1 MIKSLQELSG
11 KFPLISDGAWGTQL
25 QSLGLSPGDCPDS
38 WNLSFPEKVE
48 QVARSYVEAGSQ
60 IILTNTFRSNRITLA
75 EYGLAEKTAEL
86 NRRGVEI
93 SRKAAAQKAYAYVF
107 ASIGPSGRMLLT
119 GEVSKESLLNAFSEQ
134 SEALASGGA
143 DALLIETMSDLDEA
157 LIALKAAKIT
167 GLPVVVSMVFD
178 SGKNKNYT
186 MMGESP
192 ERVARVL
199 EEAGADAIGAN
210 CGQGIEGFIS
220 ICSRLKNS
228 SKLPIW
234 IKPNAGLPEFVNGKT
249 VYRSTPEQYVQHIPA
264 MIKAGAD
271 FIGGCCGT
279 SPEFIR
285 EMVKVLK

>member
-1 MIKSLQELSG
+1 MIKSLQEISG

-60 IILTNTFRSNRITLA
+60 IILTNTFRSNRITLT
-75 EYGLAEKTAEL
+75 EYGLAEKTAEV

-93 SRKAAAQKAYAYVF
+93 SRKAAAKKAYVF

-119 GEVSKESLLNAFSEQ
+119 GEVDEESLLNAFSEQ
-134 SEALASGGA
+134 SETLATGGA
-143 DALLIETMSDLDEA
+143 DALLIETMSDLNEA
-157 LIALKAAKIT
+157 LIALKAAKTT

-178 SGKNKNYT
+178 SGKNKEFT
-186 MMGESP
+186 MMGETP
-192 ERVARVL
+192 ERIAKVL

-210 CGQGIEGFIS
+210 CGQGIEGFVS

-249 VYRSTPEQYVQHIPA
+249 VYRSTPGQFVQHIPG

>member
-1 MIKSLQELSG
+1 MIRSLQELSG

-60 IILTNTFRSNRITLA
+60 IILTNTFRSNRITLD
-75 EYGLAEKTAEL
+75 EYGLAEKTVEV
-86 NRRGVEI
+86 NRRGVEM
-93 SRKAAAQKAYAYVF
+93 SRKAAAKKAYVF

-119 GEVSKESLLNAFSEQ
+119 GEVNEVSLLNAFTEQ
-134 SEALASGGA
+134 SEALARGGA
-143 DALLIETMSDLDEA
+143 DALLIETMSDLNEA
-157 LIALKAAKIT
+157 LIALKAAKTT

-178 SGKNKNYT
+178 SGKNKDFT
-186 MMGESP
+186 MMGETP
-192 ERVARVL
+192 ERVSRVL

-249 VYRSTPEQYVQHIPA
+249 VYRSTPGQFVQHIPG

>member
-1 MIKSLQELSG
+1 M
-11 KFPLISDGAWGTQL
+11 
-25 QSLGLSPGDCPDS
+25 
-38 WNLSFPEKVE
+38 
-48 QVARSYVEAGSQ
+48 
-60 IILTNTFRSNRITLA
+60 
-75 EYGLAEKTAEL
+75 
-86 NRRGVEI
+86 
-93 SRKAAAQKAYAYVF
+93 SRKAAAKKAYVF

-119 GEVSKESLLNAFSEQ
+119 GEVNEESLLNAFSEQ
-134 SEALASGGA
+134 SETLATGGA
-143 DALLIETMSDLDEA
+143 DALLIETMSDLNEA
-157 LIALKAAKIT
+157 LIALKAAKTT

-178 SGKNKNYT
+178 SGKNKEFT
-186 MMGESP
+186 MMGETP
-192 ERVARVL
+192 ERIAKVL

-210 CGQGIEGFIS
+210 CGQGIEGFVS

-249 VYRSTPEQYVQHIPA
+249 VYRSTPGQFVQHIPG

>member
-1 MIKSLQELSG
+1 MIKSLQEISG

-48 QVARSYVEAGSQ
+48 LVARSYVEAGSQ
-60 IILTNTFRSNRITLA
+60 IILTNTFRSNRITLT
-75 EYGLAEKTAEL
+75 EYGLAEKTAEV

-93 SRKAAAQKAYAYVF
+93 SRKAAAKKAYVF

-119 GEVSKESLLNAFSEQ
+119 GEVNEESLLNAFSEQ
-134 SEALASGGA
+134 SETLATGGA
-143 DALLIETMSDLDEA
+143 DALLIETLSDLNEA
-157 LIALKAAKIT
+157 LIALKAAKTT

-178 SGKNKNYT
+178 SGKNKEFT
-186 MMGESP
+186 MMGETP
-192 ERVARVL
+192 ERIAKVL

-210 CGQGIEGFIS
+210 CGQGIEGFVS

-249 VYRSTPEQYVQHIPA
+249 VYRSTPGQFVQHIPG